1 MSCFVLL
8 FFVLAGAGLRQRIE
22 DSVMTRNQH
31 GAIKFTNVG
40 EINPSLIVERCRIE
54 GSGYGIY
61 NLSSPPVMQLQVQN
75 SRLLTVANNYI
86 VENFG
91 GIHINT
97 TTMTQTT
104 AIYANVTNN
113 IIVYNTH
120 GEMLH
125 VEGTLNL

>member
-1 MSCFVLL
+1 M
-8 FFVLAGAGLRQRIE
+8 E
-22 DSVMTRNQH
+22 
-31 GAIKFTNVG
+31 
-40 EINPSLIVERCRIE
+40 
-54 GSGYGIY
+54 
-61 NLSSPPVMQLQVQN
+61 LQVQN

-97 TTMTQTT
+97 TTTSLAT
-104 AIYANVTNN
+104 AIYSNVTNN

-125 VEGTLNL
+125 IEGKCINILIQ